1 MPVFRNHTIFEI
13 TRGIK
18 AFVKA
23 EIGVTRGAVPESE
36 SSLAGT
42 TSEEIY
48 DLREELE
55 QAHRQLRNKN
65 REVLQIR
72 SRLGNEVSENAQA
85 TGILEQNIVWMF
97 CSERTGS
104 TWLASMMGDLQE
116 HATWNEPL
124 VGLLF
129 GRFYNAMAKHTEKR
143 SEHFILGNSHKKS
156 WLASMKAFV
165 LSEAN
170 NRFPEVGKT
179 GYLII
184 KEPNGTIGAPLLS
197 EAMPESRMILLIRDP
212 RDVAASSLEAHQK
225 GGWLYEW
232 AGESERKKWNA
243 VPDKNPDEFIKSR
256 ASYYMQNIRKAKQAY
271 ESHEGPK
278 VLVRYEDLR
287 ADTLGT
293 MKRIYSTLDIPM
305 NENELVEVV
314 EKHSWENIP
323 EDEKG
328 AGKFNRKA
336 TPGSWREDLTPEQA
350 EIVEQ
355 TTAPILKE
363 FYPG

>member
-1 MPVFRNHTIFEI
+1 MPVLRNHTILEI

-18 AFVKA
+18 AFVRA
-23 EIGVTRGAVPESE
+23 EIGITRGEDLE
-36 SSLAGT
+36 TGSSAAPT
-42 TSEEIY
+42 TSEKLA
-48 DLREELE
+48 DTRRKLE
-55 QAHRQLRNKN
+55 QAHIQLQNKDREITQLRSRPD
-65 REVLQIR
+65 REID
-72 SRLGNEVSENAQA
+72 ENAQA
-85 TGILEQNIVWMF
+85 TGIVEQNIVWMF

-104 TWLASMMGDLQE
+104 TWLASMMVDLQE
-116 HATWNEPL
+116 HATWDEPL

-129 GRFYNAMAKHTEKR
+129 GRFYNAMAKHAEKR

-170 NRFPEVGKT
+170 TRFPEVGKT

-184 KEPNGTIGAPLLS
+184 KEPNGSIGAPLLS
-197 EAMPESRMILLIRDP
+197 EAMPESRMTLLIRDP

-225 GGWLYEW
+225 GEWLYEW

-256 ASYYMQNIRKAKQAY
+256 ASYYMQNIGTAKQAY
-271 ESHEGPK
+271 DAHKGPK

-287 ADTLGT
+287 ADTLET
-293 MKRIYSTLDIPM
+293 MKRIYSTLDIPV
-305 NENELVEVV
+305 NEGELTEIV

-323 EDEKG
+323 DDEKG

-336 TPGSWREDLTPEQA
+336 IPGSWREDLPPEQA
-350 EIVEQ
+350 KIVEQ

>member
-1 MPVFRNHTIFEI
+1 MPVFRYHTIFEMR
-13 TRGIK
+13 RGIK
-18 AFVKA
+18 AFLRA
-23 EIGVTRGAVPESE
+23 EIGLTRGEDLE
-36 SSLAGT
+36 TGSSAAPT
-42 TSEEIY
+42 TSEKLA
-48 DLREELE
+48 DTRRKLR
-55 QAHRQLRNKN
+55 QANRQLRNKN

-72 SRLGNEVSENAQA
+72 SRLGNEVGENAKA
-85 TGILEQNIVWMF
+85 AGILEQNIVWMF

-129 GRFYNAMAKHTEKR
+129 GRFYNAMAEHTEKR
-143 SEHFILGNSHKKS
+143 SEHFILGNTHKNS
-156 WLASMKAFV
+156 WLVSMKEFV

-184 KEPNGTIGAPLLS
+184 KEPNGTIGAPLLC
-197 EAMPESRMILLIRDP
+197 EAMTESRMILLIRDP

-232 AGESERKKWNA
+232 AGETERKKWNA
-243 VPDKNPDEFIKSR
+243 VPDKNPDEFIKTR
-256 ASYYMQNIRKAKQAY
+256 ANYYMQNIGTAKQAY
-271 ESHEGPK
+271 DAHKGPK

-293 MKRIYSTLDIPM
+293 MKRIYSTLEIPV
-305 NENELVEVV
+305 NEGELAEIV

-328 AGKFNRKA
+328 VGKFNRKA
-336 TPGSWREDLTPEQA
+336 VPGSWRGDLTPKQA
-350 EIVEQ
+350 EIVER
-355 TTAPILKE
+355 TTSPILKE
-363 FYPG
+363 FYPD